1 MWAQLWTFIFRA
13 VLYVAQ
19 GELALEEF
27 MRQVKDYWTS
37 FVVELVN
44 YQQKTRLIKV
54 SAGGGL
60 GVLRSQHES
69 ASSFRDGTICSTNSR
84 ST

>member
-54 SAGGGL
+54 IAGRGL
-60 GVLRSQHES
+60 GVLRSQ
-69 ASSFRDGTICSTNSR
+69 D
-84 ST
+84 